1 MSKIKAECTC
11 GDGPDVLLIDD
22 GEPCMLYEAPTK
34 LNKAKYGYV
43 ERCSTC
49 LSSDEAKKL
58 ANELLMAANR
68 ADELNSY

>member
-1 MSKIKAECTC
+1 MSKIKAECTW

-34 LNKAKYGYV
+34 LNEAKYGYV
-43 ERCSTC
+43 EKWSMY
-49 LSSDEAKKL
+49 LSSDQAKKL
-58 ANELLMAANR
+58 ANELIMAAAR